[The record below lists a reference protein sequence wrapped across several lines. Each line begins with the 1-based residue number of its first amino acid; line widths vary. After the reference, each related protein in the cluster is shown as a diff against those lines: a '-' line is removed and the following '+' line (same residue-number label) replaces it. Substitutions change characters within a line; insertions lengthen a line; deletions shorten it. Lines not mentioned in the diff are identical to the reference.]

1 MSMVDRPGRKPHW
14 SSGSIC
20 CASQKS
26 LRRLATI
33 FSSTLPVVGDEGN
46 PPEVVAVGSVRLLVE
61 HLDRCVF
68 PLLWDFLPSPHTDE
82 NGVEMLKDDGFA
94 GGVVQFE

>member
-1 MSMVDRPGRKPHW
+1 MVDCAGRRPHC

-26 LRRLATI
+26 PRRLATI
-33 FSSTLPVVGDEGN
+33 FSKTFSGVGDELY
-46 PPEVVAVGSVRLLVE
+46 PSEDVAIGSVRLLVE

-68 PLLWDFLPSPHTDE
+68 QLLWDFLPSPHADE
-82 NGVEMLKDDGFA
+82 NGEEMPEDDGLA
-94 GGVVQFE
+94 GGVIQFE